1 MIYYLLSKKLCK
13 LTVNMAYDECD
24 ICGRETQ
31 VFRYRIEGAEVIACA
46 NCGKHGILIED
57 KTSSSS
63 KNQTFKGAYPN
74 LKSEKSVSPKPK
86 EQPQQSFSGQKGEKV
101 LIEHY
106 GRVITA
112 AREKMGITRQELA
125 KSLFIRETLL
135 TKIEAENIRPAD
147 EVLKKIEKALNIV
160 LFEDASETVNQFTN
174 QQTASR
180 SMTLGDFATIR
191 KKKD

>member
-1 MIYYLLSKKLCK
+1 
-13 LTVNMAYDECD
+13 MAYDECD

-31 VFRYRIEGAEVIACA
+31 VLRYSIEGAEVVACT
-46 NCGKHGILIED
+46 NCGKHGTLIED
-57 KTSSSS
+57 KSSSGS
-63 KNQTFKGAYPN
+63 KNQTFKGSYPK
-74 LKSEKSVSPKPK
+74 LKVDQKPASTPKP
-86 EQPQQSFSGQKGEKV
+86 QQNFSSQKGEKV

-106 GRVITA
+106 GRVITS

-147 EVLKKIEKALNIV
+147 EVLKKIEKALNIS
-160 LFEDASETVNQFTN
+160 LFEESSDITSQYTN
-174 QQTASR
+174 QQQSSR

>member
-1 MIYYLLSKKLCK
+1 
-13 LTVNMAYDECD
+13 MAYDECD

-31 VFRYRIEGAEVIACA
+31 VFRYRIEGAEVVACA
-46 NCGKHGILIED
+46 SCGKHGTLIED
-57 KTSSSS
+57 RTSSS
-63 KNQTFKGAYPN
+63 KNQTYKGAYPK
-74 LKSEKSVSPKPK
+74 LKSEKRFSPKPK
-86 EQPQQSFSGQKGEKV
+86 GQTNRSYPSNRSEKV

-106 GRVITA
+106 GRVITS
-112 AREKMGITRQELA
+112 ARDKMGITRQELA

-160 LFEDASETVNQFTN
+160 LFEESSDAVNQFTN
-174 QQTASR
+174 QQPTSK